1 MLKICY
7 ICTLEAVSGIKDKRI
22 RIICGHYGSGKSEF
36 SVNYAIKL
44 NESHSKVALV
54 DLDVVNPYFRSREQ
68 TKEMESLG
76 IKVISSSLNG
86 NNADLPSISGEVN
99 VPIID
104 SSYELV
110 IDLGGDNVG
119 ARVLGRYREDILNS
133 EYDMLIV
140 LNANR
145 PETQTKE
152 QSIKYVKDIEATSGL
167 KVSGIINNTHLLK
180 STTIEDILRGQ
191 KLAEQVAE
199 ELNIDVRY
207 TAAIETLEN
216 EIPEN
221 LKSKYFPIGLYLR
234 KDWMS

>member
-1 MLKICY
+1 VLKICY

-68 TKEMESLG
+68 TEEMESLG
-76 IKVISSSLNG
+76 IKVISSSLKG

-119 ARVLGRYREDILNS
+119 ARVLGRYREDILNN

-180 STTIEDILRGQ
+180 STTIEDVLRGQ

>member
-68 TKEMESLG
+68 TEEMESLG
-76 IKVISSSLNG
+76 IKVISSSLKG

-119 ARVLGRYREDILNS
+119 ARVLGRYREDILNN

-180 STTIEDILRGQ
+180 STTIEDVLRGQ

>member
-1 MLKICY
+1 
-7 ICTLEAVSGIKDKRI
+7 VSGIKDKRI

-68 TKEMESLG
+68 TEEMESLG
-76 IKVISSSLNG
+76 IKVISSSLKG

-119 ARVLGRYREDILNS
+119 ARVLGRYREDILNN

-180 STTIEDILRGQ
+180 STTIEDVLRGQ

>member
-68 TKEMESLG
+68 TEEMESLG
-76 IKVISSSLNG
+76 IKVISSSLKG

-119 ARVLGRYREDILNS
+119 ARVLGRYREDILNN

-180 STTIEDILRGQ
+180 STTIEDVLKGQ

>member
-7 ICTLEAVSGIKDKRI
+7 ICTLEAVSSIKDKRI

-44 NESHSKVALV
+44 NENHSKVALV

-68 TKEMESLG
+68 TEEMESLG
-76 IKVISSSLNG
+76 IKVISSSLKG

-110 IDLGGDNVG
+110 IDLGGDDVG
-119 ARVLGRYREDILNS
+119 ARILGRYREDILNN

-152 QSIKYVKDIEATSGL
+152 QSIKYVKNIENTSGL

-180 STTIEDILRGQ
+180 STTIEDVLRGQ

-234 KDWMS
+234 EEWMS